1 MYAPTRSGVKL
12 GTVAADLP
20 GMSDSASE
28 GSNSERRSQPRVP
41 CSVTVF
47 IQAESLHGSAH
58 LADLSSD
65 GFRVVSALQPKRGEA
80 VRMRCET
87 PEGQEVQ
94 LTGSVVWSTATEFG
108 VHIDLR
114 NEAYLSAVEI
124 LNSLD

>member
-65 GFRVVSALQPKRGEA
+65 GFRLVSALQQRGEA

-87 PEGQEVQ
+87 PEGQEVH
-94 LTGSVVWSTATEFG
+94 LTGRVVWSTATEFG

-114 NEAYLSAVEI
+114 NEAYLSSVEI
-124 LNSLD
+124 LSSLD